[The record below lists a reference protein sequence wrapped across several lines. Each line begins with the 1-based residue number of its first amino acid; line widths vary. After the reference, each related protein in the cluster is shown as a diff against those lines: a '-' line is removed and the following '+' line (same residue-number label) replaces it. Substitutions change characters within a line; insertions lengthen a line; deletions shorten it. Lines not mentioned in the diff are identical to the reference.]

1 MASNNFL
8 YNSWKDAGPMPVMTA
23 PGAIAPPKAWYESD
37 AFLEGVGSSAG
48 KFFDYLKEPTD
59 TGKRVEGDLIGR
71 ADKAFNK
78 ATSYYSNEANI
89 TDYYLP
95 SELEKQQK
103 AAMGL
108 NESATLAARLDA
120 IKSQENQNK
129 ILAAGA
135 QDYRRRLGNIPGYR
149 SEFTSAHKELNPY
162 FGYSI
167 AEAPLEMGKLPSGF
181 VWSGDSGVQKEEEP
195 LPEGTNWTNS
205 AWWKS
210 KF

>member
-48 KFFDYLKEPTD
+48 KFFDYLKEPTE
-59 TGKRVEGDLIGR
+59 TGRRVEGALIGR
-71 ADKAFNK
+71 ADTAFDKAK
-78 ATSYYSNEANI
+78 SYYSNSANI
-89 TDYYLP
+89 TKDYLP
-95 SELEKQQK
+95 SELARQKK
-103 AAMGL
+103 AAFDLKEGSTL
-108 NESATLAARLDA
+108 SSRLAA
-120 IKSQENQNK
+120 ISSEENKNK
-129 ILAAGA
+129 ILAQGE
-135 QDYRRRLGNIPGYR
+135 QEYISRINDIPSYRKQFLRDHREI
-149 SEFTSAHKELNPY
+149 NPH

-181 VWSGDSGVQKEEEP
+181 VWSGDSGVQKEKEP

-205 AWWKS
+205 AWWKA